1 ILVEA
6 RSERL
11 RHDLH
16 VTETKPYQTLF
27 LYETQHKTL
36 SL

>member
-16 VTETKPYQTLF
+16 VTETKPAIAICE
-27 LYETQHKTL
+27 ET
-36 SL
+36 SRA